1 MRVFLSLALTTLLLS
16 GCAGTSSINQPYDY
30 NPEHSRAL
38 NLAYSVGLDEL
49 EDIEVS
55 AAQLSSGLSDALSLG
70 LDTASFMDSKLL
82 DFDFGSAFALGLLSS
97 MSEPTAQIKRRTII
111 AWVPESEL
119 QKNGEETLEE
129 AALRWVS
136 DSLASAT
143 INAMSELDI
152 NYQVERQH
160 RDFGLPFM
168 FSDCKTRITAST
180 AGGVECFARFNVR
193 EGSVSERLPLP
204 AFLAVPGYGYKIY
217 AGDDRRYPEGFARC
231 WGEDGVD
238 LNAELEILVSKNLP
252 PTMFM
257 YIPPANLEEEGVLPP
272 YVLDHGKSFL
282 FVTAKG
288 N

>member
-1 MRVFLSLALTTLLLS
+1 MRVFLTLALTILLLT
-16 GCAGTSSINQPYDY
+16 GCAGASSMNQPYHY

-55 AAQLSSGLSDALSLG
+55 AAQLSNGLSDALSLG

-119 QKNGEETLEE
+119 ENSGEATLEE

-143 INAMSELDI
+143 INAMSELNI
-152 NYQVERQH
+152 AYQVESQH
-160 RDFGLPFM
+160 RDLGLPFM
-168 FSDCKTRITAST
+168 FSDYKTRITAAT
-180 AGGVECFARFNVR
+180 ASGVECLASFNVR

-204 AFLAVPGYGYKIY
+204 VFLAVPGYGYKIY
-217 AGDDRRYPEGFARC
+217 AGDDRRYPEGFAVC
-231 WGEDGVD
+231 LGAGGVD
-238 LNAELEILVSKNLP
+238 LNAELEPLVSKNLP
-252 PTMFM
+252 PTIFM
-257 YIPPANLEEEGVLPP
+257 YIPPANLGEEGVLPP
-272 YVLDHGKSFL
+272 YILDHGKSFL
-282 FVTAKG
+282 FVTA
-288 N
+288 NEN